1 MYNGFF
7 PTDLGK
13 TQSVYR
19 VTLDPDEIYC
29 LGPFTQVLSAVSQD
43 TFVIAVETSNKEEVL
58 RTIHSKGQNKLNLY
72 QASAFVWKKLYS
84 LWFNGRF
91 SYSCKAFRFTQK
103 SNTMLASE
111 VLFVFS

>member
-1 MYNGFF
+1 MYNGFL
-7 PTDLGK
+7 TDLGK

-58 RTIHSKGQNKLNLY
+58 RTIHSKGQNNVNLY
-72 QASAFVWKKLYS
+72 EAFVYVGKK
-84 LWFNGRF
+84 
-91 SYSCKAFRFTQK
+91 T
-103 SNTMLASE
+103 
-111 VLFVFS
+111 VFPMI